1 MQEKNLKLDTSKL
14 EDKLKEA
21 ESFSAFVQEMD
32 EEFLAAEVARDLA
45 ELIREKHVKKRQL
58 FMDASIHE
66 TYGYELLSG
75 KRYPSRDVLLALFL
89 SLHLTVD
96 EVNLFFR
103 THGFAQL
110 YVRNKFDAA
119 VIYSLLHGWSVMQ
132 CNELLYEN
140 GLPLLRKTE

>member
-1 MQEKNLKLDTSKL
+1 MQEKNLKLETSALESKL
-14 EDKLKEA
+14 RETR
-21 ESFSAFVQEMD
+21 SFETFAAGMD
-32 EEFLAAEVARDLA
+32 EEFLAAEVSRDLA

-58 FMDASIHE
+58 FMDAEIHE
-66 TYGYELLSG
+66 TYGYELLNG
-75 KRYPSRDVLLALFL
+75 KRYPSREVLLSLFL
-89 SLHLTVD
+89 SLHLTVE
-96 EVNLFFR
+96 EVNRFFR